1 MTAKALR
8 VVLRLS
14 RAEARGAVRPSEER
28 VGGLGRS
35 RPMRERER
43 VSLRREGIVVP
54 FPERRGWLVS
64 IIGVCGG
71 GGGLRTGEIGMAF
84 SDVSGSVC
92 GEVAFAYC

>member
-1 MTAKALR
+1 MKAPAMEQRKERPVNPTPIQKMTAKALR

-14 RAEARGAVRPSEER
+14 RAEASGPVRPSEER

-54 FPERRGWLVS
+54 FP
-64 IIGVCGG
+64 
-71 GGGLRTGEIGMAF
+71 
-84 SDVSGSVC
+84 
-92 GEVAFAYC
+92 